1 MSGYIQKSIL
11 PFGFIFLYG
20 SGFIFT
26 QYGLQNSS
34 PMVFLAIR
42 FFIAFWILLLI
53 AFILNVP
60 MPKNKK
66 EFFHIAIAGSLT
78 VGTFSLGVFM
88 SISYG
93 VSGALNALIIALQPI
108 IVTFLAL
115 KFLEESSNTRV
126 WLGLIIGF
134 IGVAFVVISKL
145 ETSYDSV
152 LGVFWS
158 VVGLLGLSFGSLYQ
172 KKYCANMNLFSGGA
186 IQTLSSTLL
195 VLPFLFFENSYIHWN
210 TEFLIALLYMA
221 VGVSIGALS
230 LLYLMIKKG
239 EVSKVSS
246 IFYLVPVSAAIVSYF
261 LLGETMEWNVIV
273 GIVTVIIGITL
284 INKKVHN
291 NKMSQSKR

>member
-1 MSGYIQKSIL
+1 MSFYIQKSIL

-34 PMVFLAIR
+34 PMAFLGIR
-42 FFIAFWILLLI
+42 FFIAFWILLFI
-53 AFILNVP
+53 AYFLKVP
-60 MPKNKK
+60 IPKSKK
-66 EFFHIAIAGSLT
+66 EFFQIALAGSLT
-78 VGTFSLGVFM
+78 VGTFSIGVFL

-108 IVTFLAL
+108 IVTFLAQR
-115 KFLEESSNTRV
+115 FLDEEINKRV

-134 IGVAFVVISKL
+134 IGVSFVVVSKL
-145 ETSYDSV
+145 DTSFDSI

-158 VVGLLGLSFGSLYQ
+158 IVALLGLSFGSLYQ
-172 KKYCANMNLFSGGA
+172 KKYCTGMNLYSGGA
-186 IQTLSSTLL
+186 IQTLSSTIL
-195 VLPFLFFENSYIHWN
+195 VIPFLFFEELHINWN
-210 TEFLIALLYMA
+210 GEFLIALFYMA

-230 LLYLMIKKG
+230 LLYIMIKNG

-261 LLGETMEWNVIV
+261 LLGEKMELNVII
-273 GIVTVIIGITL
+273 GIITVIIGITL
-284 INKKVHN
+284 INKKDN
-291 NKMSQSKR
+291 R

>member
-1 MSGYIQKSIL
+1 MSNSIKKSFL

-34 PMVFLAIR
+34 PMAFLSLR

-53 AFILNVP
+53 AYCLKVP
-60 MPKNKK
+60 LPKTTK
-66 EFFHIAIAGSLT
+66 EFLHIALAGSLT
-78 VGTFSLGVFM
+78 VGTFSIGVFL

-108 IVTFLAL
+108 IVTFMASKYLDEVTN
-115 KFLEESSNTRV
+115 KKV
-126 WLGLIIGF
+126 WLGLVIGF
-134 IGVAFVVISKL
+134 VGVTFVVVSKL
-145 ETSYDSV
+145 EFSYTSV
-152 LGVFWS
+152 IGIFWS

-172 KKYCANMNLFSGGA
+172 KKYCTGMNLYSGGA

-195 VLPFLFFENSYIHWN
+195 TLPFLYFETIHITWNGEFF
-210 TEFLIALLYMA
+210 IALVYMA

-230 LLYLMIKKG
+230 LLYVMIKNG

-246 IFYLVPVSAAIVSYF
+246 IFYLVPVSAAVVSYF
-261 LLGETMEWNVIV
+261 LLGEKMELNVVI
-273 GIVTVIIGITL
+273 GIITVLIGITL
-284 INKKVHN
+284 INKKTTT
-291 NKMSQSKR
+291 KRV

>member
-1 MSGYIQKSIL
+1 MRAFILKSIL

-26 QYGLQNSS
+26 QFGLQNSS
-34 PMVFLAIR
+34 PMAFLAIR
-42 FFIAFWILLLI
+42 FFMAFWILLLI
-53 AFILNVP
+53 AYMLKVP

-66 EFFHIAIAGSLT
+66 EFFHIAVAGSLT

-115 KFLEESSNTRV
+115 KFLQEEVSTKV
-126 WLGLIIGF
+126 WLGLILGF
-134 IGVAFVVISKL
+134 VGVGFVVVSKL
-145 ETSYDSV
+145 DTSYESV
-152 LGVFWS
+152 VGIFWS

-172 KKYCANMNLFSGGA
+172 KKYCTNMNLFSGGA
-186 IQTLSSTLL
+186 IQTLSSTIL
-195 VLPFLFFENSYIHWN
+195 VLPFLFFENTFVHWN
-210 TEFLIALLYMA
+210 LEFIIALLYMA

-230 LLYLMIKKG
+230 LLYVMIKNG

-246 IFYLVPVSAAIVSYF
+246 IFYLVPVSAAIVSYL
-261 LLGETMEWNVIV
+261 LLGEKIELSVVV
-273 GIVTVIIGITL
+273 GIITVLVGIML
-284 INKKVHN
+284 INKKSF
-291 NKMSQSKR
+291 KK

>member
-1 MSGYIQKSIL
+1 MKEYIQKSIL

-26 QYGLQNSS
+26 QYGLHNSS
-34 PMVFLAIR
+34 PIAFLAIR

-53 AFILNVP
+53 AYILKVP
-60 MPKNKK
+60 VPKNKK
-66 EFFHIAIAGSLT
+66 EFFHIAFAGSLT

-108 IVTFLAL
+108 VVTFLAMR
-115 KFLEESSNTRV
+115 FLDEKSNQRV
-126 WLGLIIGF
+126 WLGLVIGF

-145 ETSYDSV
+145 ETSYDSIV
-152 LGVFWS
+152 GVFWS
-158 VVGLLGLSFGSLYQ
+158 VIGLLGLSFGSLYQ
-172 KKYCANMNLFSGGA
+172 KKYCTSMNLFSGGA

-195 VLPFLFFENSYIHWN
+195 VLPFLFLEESFVNLDS
-210 TEFLIALLYMA
+210 EFIIALLYMA

-230 LLYLMIKKG
+230 LLYIMIKKG

-246 IFYLVPVSAAIVSYF
+246 IFYLVPVSAAVVSYF
-261 LLGETMEWNVIV
+261 LLGETMEWNVFV
-273 GIVTVIIGITL
+273 GIGAVIIGIVL
-284 INKKVHN
+284 INKKSFR
-291 NKMSQSKR
+291 NKI

>member
-1 MSGYIQKSIL
+1 MKEHMQKSIL

-34 PMVFLAIR
+34 PIAFLAIR

-53 AFILNVP
+53 AYILKVP
-60 MPKNKK
+60 TPKTKK
-66 EFFHIAIAGSLT
+66 EFFHIAFAGSLT

-108 IVTFLAL
+108 VVTFLAMR
-115 KFLEESSNTRV
+115 FLDEKSNQRV
-126 WLGLIIGF
+126 WLGLVIGF
-134 IGVAFVVISKL
+134 LGVAFVVISKL

-152 LGVFWS
+152 VGIFWS

-172 KKYCANMNLFSGGA
+172 KKYCTSMNLFSGGA

-195 VLPFLFFENSYIHWN
+195 VLPFLFLEESFVNWNS
-210 TEFLIALLYMA
+210 EFIIALLYMA

-230 LLYLMIKKG
+230 LLYIMIKKG

-246 IFYLVPVSAAIVSYF
+246 IFYLVPVSAAVVSYF
-261 LLGETMEWNVIV
+261 LLDEKMEWNVFV
-273 GIVTVIIGITL
+273 GISAVIIGIVL
-284 INKKVHN
+284 INKKSFR
-291 NKMSQSKR
+291 NKI

>member
-34 PMVFLAIR
+34 PMAFLAIR
-42 FFIAFWILLLI
+42 FFIAFWILLFI
-53 AFILNVP
+53 AYILKVP
-60 MPKNKK
+60 FPKSKK
-66 EFFHIAIAGSLT
+66 EFYQIAFAGGLT
-78 VGTFSLGVFM
+78 VGTFSIGVFL

-115 KFLEESSNTRV
+115 RFLEEEVNNRV

-134 IGVAFVVISKL
+134 IGVAFVVVSKL
-145 ETSYDSV
+145 DFSYDSII
-152 LGVFWS
+152 GVFWS
-158 VVGLLGLSFGSLYQ
+158 VVALLGLSFGSLYQ
-172 KKYCANMNLFSGGA
+172 KKYCTGMNLYSGGA
-186 IQTLSSTLL
+186 IQTLSSTIL
-195 VLPFLFFENSYIHWN
+195 VIPFLFFEDIHITWNSDF
-210 TEFLIALLYMA
+210 TIALLYMA

-230 LLYLMIKKG
+230 LLYIMIKNG

-246 IFYLVPVSAAIVSYF
+246 IFYLVPVSAAVVSYF
-261 LLGETMEWNVIV
+261 LLGEKMEYSVIV
-273 GIVTVIIGITL
+273 GIITVIIGMTL
-284 INKKVHN
+284 INKKVRQKHC
-291 NKMSQSKR
+291 K

>member
-53 AFILNVP
+53 AYMLKVP
-60 MPKNKK
+60 LPKTKK

-78 VGTFSLGVFM
+78 IGTFSIGVFM

-108 IVTFLAL
+108 IVTFIAS
-115 KFLEESSNTRV
+115 KFLEETANKKV

-134 IGVAFVVISKL
+134 IGVAFVVVSKL
-145 ETSYDSV
+145 DTSYASV
-152 LGVFWS
+152 VGVFWS

-172 KKYCANMNLFSGGA
+172 KKYCTGMNLYSGGA

-195 VLPFLFFENSYIHWN
+195 TLPFLYFEDIHITWN
-210 TEFLIALLYMA
+210 TEFMVALFYMA

-230 LLYLMIKKG
+230 LLYVMIKNG

-261 LLGETMEWNVIV
+261 LLGEKMELNVLI
-273 GIVTVIIGITL
+273 GIITVIIGITL
-284 INKKVHN
+284 INTRKNKKI
-291 NKMSQSKR
+291 QSAS